1 MSRAGALRGDGLAR
15 GMRIGLFGGSFDPP
29 HAGHLHVARTALRRL
44 GLNQV
49 WWLVSPQNPLKISPS
64 GDFQRRFNAVRTLAT
79 QPGMHITDIESRLG
93 TTRTIDLLTHLKT
106 RHPGVHFVWLM
117 GADNLAGIHRWAHW
131 PQIFRSVPVAVIAR
145 PQDAVRARLS
155 RAATQFATSRI
166 RESEAA
172 ALPLQSAPA
181 WTYLTERLHS
191 HSSTALRARH

>member
-1 MSRAGALRGDGLAR
+1 MSRRGALRGGRLGR

-44 GLNQV
+44 GLDQV
-49 WWLVSPQNPLKISPS
+49 WWLVSPQNPLKAQPA
-64 GDFQRRFNAVRTLAT
+64 GDFERRFRAVQELADR
-79 QPGMHITDIESRLG
+79 PGMHVSDIETRLG
-93 TTRTIDLLTHLKT
+93 TTRTIDLLHHFKT

-117 GADNLAGIHRWAHW
+117 GADNLASIHHWAHW
-131 PQIFRSVPVAVIAR
+131 PEIFQTVPVAVIAR

-155 RAATQFATSRI
+155 RAACQFATSRI

-172 ALPLQSAPA
+172 SLPLQSAPA

>member
-1 MSRAGALRGDGLAR
+1 
-15 GMRIGLFGGSFDPP
+15 MRIGLFGGSFDPP

-49 WWLVSPQNPLKISPS
+49 WWLVSPQNPLKTSPS

>member
-49 WWLVSPQNPLKISPS
+49 WWLVSPQNPLKTSPS